1 LLGEILARDTGRLSD
16 AECTTKAG
24 ASPVERHADEDST
37 AGAGP
42 AVHNPYLESTIK
54 AERGVSAWIILE
66 IVAGEAAGLRELDGT
81 EIKPQ

>member
-1 LLGEILARDTGRLSD
+1 
-16 AECTTKAG
+16 
-24 ASPVERHADEDST
+24 
-37 AGAGP
+37 
-42 AVHNPYLESTIK
+42 VHNPYLESTIK